1 MPSLLHGGRKRHAS
15 ARLKHGHFE
24 EDHAQIRN
32 GADCNLFQFCTTPR
46 FSSSSAL
53 RCCGAIAIDECHQS
67 LREIGEQLKLSG
79 VQWLAQRLKEEGV
92 RAVRERRS
100 QAAEEKAETASGIGQ
115 ERKAGIADRG
125 AELHSSS
132 AQCPHVAQCLAE
144 FDGSLGADPLE
155 MDRTIAAIIELDA
168 GRDSAA
174 EAAAGAA
181 TDTSTPRLA

>member
-1 MPSLLHGGRKRHAS
+1 MGRIGRSMPSLLHGGRKRHAS

-32 GADCNLFQFCTTPR
+32 GADCNLFQFRTTLR
-46 FSSSSAL
+46 FSSSGAL
-53 RCCGAIAIDECHQS
+53 CCCGAIAIDERHQL

-115 ERKAGIADRG
+115 
-125 AELHSSS
+125 
-132 AQCPHVAQCLAE
+132 
-144 FDGSLGADPLE
+144 
-155 MDRTIAAIIELDA
+155 
-168 GRDSAA
+168 
-174 EAAAGAA
+174 
-181 TDTSTPRLA
+181 